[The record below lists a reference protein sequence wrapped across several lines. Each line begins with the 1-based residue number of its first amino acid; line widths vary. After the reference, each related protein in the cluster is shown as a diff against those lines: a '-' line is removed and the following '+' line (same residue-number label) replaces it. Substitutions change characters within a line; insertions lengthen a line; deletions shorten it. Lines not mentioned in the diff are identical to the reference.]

1 VGVSIPPLGGEE
13 THDGKQTGRHTPEQ
27 AIGKL
32 RDIEL
37 PFANGKPL
45 ELVLREQEISEQTYY
60 RWRQKYGLMT
70 SDEAKRLKLLER
82 ENAQLKTIVADLS
95 LQNQVLR
102 DVASRKW

>member
-1 VGVSIPPLGGEE
+1 M
-13 THDGKQTGRHTPEQ
+13 GKQTRRRTPEQ

-32 RDIEL
+32 RDIEVL
-37 PFANGKPL
+37 LANGKPL

-95 LQNQVLR
+95 LQNQVLK

>member
-1 VGVSIPPLGGEE
+1 M
-13 THDGKQTGRHTPEQ
+13 GKQTRRHTPEQ
-27 AIGKL
+27 AISKL
-32 RDIEL
+32 RDIEVL
-37 PFANGKPL
+37 LANGKPL

-82 ENAQLKTIVADLS
+82 ENAQLKAIVADLS
-95 LQNQVLR
+95 LQNQVLK

>member
-1 VGVSIPPLGGEE
+1 M
-13 THDGKQTGRHTPEQ
+13 GKQTRRHTPEQ

-32 RDIEL
+32 RDIEVL
-37 PFANGKPL
+37 LASGKPL
-45 ELVLREQEISEQTYY
+45 ELVLREQQISEQTYY

-82 ENAQLKTIVADLS
+82 ENAQLKSIVADLS
-95 LQNQVLR
+95 LQNQVLK

>member
-1 VGVSIPPLGGEE
+1 M
-13 THDGKQTGRHTPEQ
+13 GKQTRRHTPEQ

-32 RDIEL
+32 RDIEVL
-37 PFANGKPL
+37 LANGKPL

-60 RWRQKYGLMT
+60 RWRQKFGLMT

-95 LQNQVLR
+95 LQNQVLK

>member
-1 VGVSIPPLGGEE
+1 M
-13 THDGKQTGRHTPEQ
+13 GKQTRRHTPEQ

-32 RDIEL
+32 RDIEVL
-37 PFANGKPL
+37 LASGKPL
-45 ELVLREQEISEQTYY
+45 DLVLREQQISEQTYY

-82 ENAQLKTIVADLS
+82 ENAQLKSIVADLS
-95 LQNQVLR
+95 LQNQVLK

>member
-1 VGVSIPPLGGEE
+1 M
-13 THDGKQTGRHTPEQ
+13 GKQTRRHTPEQ

-32 RDIEL
+32 RDIEVL
-37 PFANGKPL
+37 LANGKPL

-82 ENAQLKTIVADLS
+82 ENAQLKAIVADLS
-95 LQNQVLR
+95 LQNKVLK

>member
-1 VGVSIPPLGGEE
+1 M
-13 THDGKQTGRHTPEQ
+13 GKQTRRHTPEQ

-32 RDIEL
+32 RDIEVVL
-37 PFANGKPL
+37 ANGKAM

-95 LQNQVLR
+95 LANQVLK

>member
-1 VGVSIPPLGGEE
+1 M
-13 THDGKQTGRHTPEQ
+13 GKQTRRHTPEQ

-32 RDIEL
+32 RDIEVL
-37 PFANGKPL
+37 LANGKPL

-60 RWRQKYGLMT
+60 RWRQKFGLMT

-82 ENAQLKTIVADLS
+82 ENAQLKAIVADLS
-95 LQNQVLR
+95 LQNQVLK

>member
-1 VGVSIPPLGGEE
+1 M
-13 THDGKQTGRHTPEQ
+13 GKQTRRHTPEQ

-32 RDIEL
+32 RDIEVL
-37 PFANGKPL
+37 LAHGKPL

-95 LQNQVLR
+95 LQNQVLK

>member
-1 VGVSIPPLGGEE
+1 M
-13 THDGKQTGRHTPEQ
+13 GKQTRRHTPEQ

-32 RDIEL
+32 RDIEVL
-37 PFANGKPL
+37 LANGKPL

-82 ENAQLKTIVADLS
+82 ENAQLKAIVADLS
-95 LQNQVLR
+95 LQNQVLK

>member
-1 VGVSIPPLGGEE
+1 M
-13 THDGKQTGRHTPEQ
+13 GKQTRRHTPEQ

-32 RDIEL
+32 RDIEVL
-37 PFANGKPL
+37 LANGKPL

-70 SDEAKRLKLLER
+70 SDEAKRPKLLER
-82 ENAQLKTIVADLS
+82 ENAQLKAIVADLS
-95 LQNQVLR
+95 LQNQVLK

>member
-1 VGVSIPPLGGEE
+1 M
-13 THDGKQTGRHTPEQ
+13 GKQTRRHPPEQ

-32 RDIEL
+32 RDIEVL
-37 PFANGKPL
+37 LANGRPL

-70 SDEAKRLKLLER
+70 SEEAKRLKLLER

>member
-1 VGVSIPPLGGEE
+1 MM
-13 THDGKQTGRHTPEQ
+13 GKQTRRHTPEQ

-32 RDIEL
+32 RDIEVL
-37 PFANGKPL
+37 LASGKPL
-45 ELVLREQEISEQTYY
+45 ELVLREQQISEQTYY

-82 ENAQLKTIVADLS
+82 ENAQLKSIVADLS
-95 LQNQVLR
+95 LQNQVLK

>member
-1 VGVSIPPLGGEE
+1 M
-13 THDGKQTGRHTPEQ
+13 GKQTRRHTPEQ

-32 RDIEL
+32 RDIEVL
-37 PFANGKPL
+37 LASGKPL
-45 ELVLREQEISEQTYY
+45 ELVLREQQISEETYY

-82 ENAQLKTIVADLS
+82 ENAQLKSIVADLS
-95 LQNQVLR
+95 LQNQVLK

>member
-1 VGVSIPPLGGEE
+1 M
-13 THDGKQTGRHTPEQ
+13 GKQTRRHTPEQ

-32 RDIEL
+32 RDIEVL
-37 PFANGKPL
+37 LANGKPL

-70 SDEAKRLKLLER
+70 SEEAKRLKLLER
-82 ENAQLKTIVADLS
+82 ENAQLKTIVAGLS
-95 LQNQVLR
+95 LQNQVLK

>member
-1 VGVSIPPLGGEE
+1 M
-13 THDGKQTGRHTPEQ
+13 GKQTRRHTPEQ

-32 RDIEL
+32 RDIEVL
-37 PFANGKPL
+37 LANRKPL

-95 LQNQVLR
+95 LQNQVLK

>member
-1 VGVSIPPLGGEE
+1 M
-13 THDGKQTGRHTPEQ
+13 GKQTRRHTPEQ

-32 RDIEL
+32 RDIEVVL
-37 PFANGKPL
+37 ASGKPL

-95 LQNQVLR
+95 LQNQVLK

>member
-1 VGVSIPPLGGEE
+1 M
-13 THDGKQTGRHTPEQ
+13 GKQTRRRTPEQ
-27 AIGKL
+27 AISKL
-32 RDIEL
+32 RDIEVL
-37 PFANGKPL
+37 LANGKPL

-70 SDEAKRLKLLER
+70 SEEAKRLKLLER

-95 LQNQVLR
+95 LQNQVLK

>member
-1 VGVSIPPLGGEE
+1 M
-13 THDGKQTGRHTPEQ
+13 GKQTRRHTPEQ

-32 RDIEL
+32 RDIEVL
-37 PFANGKPL
+37 LANGKPL

-70 SDEAKRLKLLER
+70 SDEAKRLKLVER
-82 ENAQLKTIVADLS
+82 ENAQLKAIVADLS
-95 LQNQVLR
+95 LQNKVLK

>member
-1 VGVSIPPLGGEE
+1 MM
-13 THDGKQTGRHTPEQ
+13 GKQTRRHTPEQ

-32 RDIEL
+32 RDIEVL
-37 PFANGKPL
+37 LASGKPL
-45 ELVLREQEISEQTYY
+45 DLVLREQQISEQTYY

-82 ENAQLKTIVADLS
+82 ENAQLKSIVADLS
-95 LQNQVLR
+95 LQNQVLK

>member
-1 VGVSIPPLGGEE
+1 M
-13 THDGKQTGRHTPEQ
+13 GKQMRRHTPEQ

-32 RDIEL
+32 RDIEVL
-37 PFANGKPL
+37 LASGKPL
-45 ELVLREQEISEQTYY
+45 ELVLREQQISEQTYY

-82 ENAQLKTIVADLS
+82 ENAQLKSIVADLS
-95 LQNQVLR
+95 LQNQVLK

>member
-1 VGVSIPPLGGEE
+1 M
-13 THDGKQTGRHTPEQ
+13 GKQARRHTPEQ
-27 AIGKL
+27 AISKL
-32 RDIEL
+32 RDIEVL
-37 PFANGKPL
+37 LANGKPL

-95 LQNQVLR
+95 LQNQVLK

>member
-1 VGVSIPPLGGEE
+1 M
-13 THDGKQTGRHTPEQ
+13 GKQTRRHTPEQ
-27 AIGKL
+27 SIGKL
-32 RDIEL
+32 RDIEVL
-37 PFANGKPL
+37 LANGKPL

-60 RWRQKYGLMT
+60 RWRQKFGLMT

-95 LQNQVLR
+95 LQNQVLK

>member
-1 VGVSIPPLGGEE
+1 LGKR
-13 THDGKQTGRHTPEQ
+13 TRRHTPEQ
-27 AIGKL
+27 AISKL
-32 RDIEL
+32 RDIEVVL
-37 PFANGKPL
+37 ASGKPL

-95 LQNQVLR
+95 LQNQVLK